1 MNSAATTPFA
11 TGPARAPRLML
22 SRLLKTAA
30 IDARGQRLG
39 HLVDVIV
46 RLPADG
52 GYPPV
57 TGLVA
62 ELGRRQVFIPAEV
75 VRAWQPDRVEL
86 ASARVDLRAFQR
98 REGEVLLRADVLGHR
113 LLDTAN
119 ARLVHAH
126 DVELTAGPAGGWVL
140 SGVDVHRLRWLHR
153 PGHHPHHPFRD
164 WLAFEPLIGHQP
176 SLRVRHPLARLRRLK
191 PAELADLL
199 EDASAPEQR
208 EILTQVHAD
217 PELEAD
223 VFEELDDDQQS
234 HLLADRSDAE
244 VADVIAHMRADEAAD
259 AIAGLPH
266 ERRLPVLGLLPDQH
280 RVKVTT
286 LLGYHN
292 ATAGGLMGVD
302 ALALPGHTTVHEA
315 LQAVHQAT
323 TTQPEAL
330 ATVYTLTPDGRLA
343 GAIGLVALLQA
354 DPDATL
360 HTTADP
366 DPVHVPAHADQIEIA
381 TLMADYN
388 LPTLPVVDNDH
399 HLLGVITI
407 DDVLDETIP
416 ANWRRREP
424 APHHHGAGAAA

>member
-1 MNSAATTPFA
+1 MSPAATTPFA
-11 TGPARAPRLML
+11 TGPDQAPRLVL
-22 SRLLKTAA
+22 SRLLRSAA

-39 HLVDVIV
+39 RLVDVIV

-62 ELGRRQVFIPAEV
+62 ELGRRRVFVPADV
-75 VRAWQPDRVEL
+75 VHAWQPDRVEL

-113 LLDTAN
+113 LLDTTT

-126 DVELTAGPAGGWVL
+126 DIELTADPARGWVL

-153 PGHHPHHPFRD
+153 PGHHPGHPFRD
-164 WLAFEPLIGHQP
+164 WLAFEPLIGHQA
-176 SLRVRHPLARLRRLK
+176 SLRARHPLTRLRRLK

-234 HLLADRSDAE
+234 HLLADRTDPE
-244 VADVIAHMRADEAAD
+244 VADVITHMRADDAAD

-266 ERRLPVLGLLPDQH
+266 DRRRRVLALLPDEH
-280 RVKVTT
+280 RITVTN
-286 LLGYHN
+286 LLSYHT

-302 ALALPGHTTVHEA
+302 ILALPEDTTA
-315 LQAVHQAT
+315 QQAIQAVREAT

-330 ATVYTLTPDGRLA
+330 ATVYTLSPGGRLA
-343 GAIGLVALLQA
+343 GAVGLVTLLQA
-354 DPDATL
+354 DPAATL

-366 DPVHVPAHADQIEIA
+366 DPVTVTAHADQIEIA

-388 LPTLPVVDNDH
+388 LSTLPVVDDDR
-399 HLLGVITI
+399 HLIGVITI

-416 ANWRRREP
+416 ANWRHREP
-424 APHHHGAGAAA
+424 APHHHGSAP